1 MNSFMHGGYV
11 LIADDDADDTE
22 MLTAVLK
29 ELESGLNV
37 IVVDNGKGV
46 MEQLEKVPASANVP
60 CMLVMDMNM
69 PRMDGRETV
78 VAIKNHEDFKNMP
91 LLLSSSSK
99 NKTDELFAEK
109 WGVRYFQK
117 PDTMQGL
124 RELAQ
129 IIIAMCRERNEA

>member
-129 IIIAMCRERNEA
+129 IIIAMCRERYEV